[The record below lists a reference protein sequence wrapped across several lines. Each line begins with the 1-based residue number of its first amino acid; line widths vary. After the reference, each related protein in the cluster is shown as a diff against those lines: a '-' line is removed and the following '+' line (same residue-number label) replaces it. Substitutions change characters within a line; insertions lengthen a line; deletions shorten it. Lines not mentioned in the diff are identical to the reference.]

1 MALVLVA
8 FAHKPLGM
16 SGPADAAAYV
26 LPDGSPQVI
35 CTTAEDGGASDRVLH
50 ATICDACLICGSIL
64 VPAPAALKAPAPI
77 ASIALALPRA
87 APILTHSAWPHSPAN
102 PARRSFYS
110 NPFNSRTGCVPAT
123 HVHEGNPC

>member
-87 APILTHSAWPHSPAN
+87 APILTHSAWPPSAPPHAPPA
-102 PARRSFYS
+102 A
-110 NPFNSRTGCVPAT
+110 
-123 HVHEGNPC
+123 